1 MKKPLQSIVIVL
13 ILLFTV
19 MTLSGCFEDER
30 RPSDSEHAAIVGDS
44 EGNVHI
50 VWEDNR
56 DGNWE
61 IYYTKLNSLGET
73 LVDDVRITDNE
84 SYSREPAIA
93 IDSRDN
99 VHLVWYDGRDG
110 SMEVY
115 YAVLDINGERIL
127 DNIRLVSDVSDSYD
141 PAIAVDSDD
150 NIHIAWTDWM
160 DGSAS
165 IMYSQ
170 LDEDG
175 NILMT
180 FNITTDEW
188 HSYDASIVVDTD
200 DAVHVMWYDE
210 RITSG
215 FLSSSASSEISYVK
229 LSSHGQRLMENTALT
244 PLDSLESTSP
254 SLSLYQDNDVN
265 FAWQDNQ
272 NGFNEI
278 LWAILDQDSVDLP
291 DGHEGYTTNRPLQQ
305 DSENEY
311 YFELEDYFSDGQWSV
326 SGDVY
331 SENTAVTLGDVFI
344 SYNSGTEVQIG
355 SWTSSDVSSTDPENP
370 DQVFFDATEYVTANG
385 NYTIKWDCTGGE
397 DLHIMATRLF
407 SEPLLT
413 EPTSVSESSVGSFE
427 PAIAADS
434 GGNSHV
440 VWYAEIEPD
449 NSELFYSQFDST
461 GNRAVQLIQLTDAP
475 FDSFD
480 PNIFLDSDD
489 DIHIVWVDRRG
500 GDSAIYYMK
509 LDENGNTIVS
519 GTRLSPLNDVGSGD
533 NNGGGGFTFGF
544 DMSGIFL
551 IFIIFLLVI
560 IMVFVAALFFIVY
573 RKKRNKK

>member
-1 MKKPLQSIVIVL
+1 MKKPAGSIVIVL
-13 ILLFTV
+13 LLLLAV
-19 MTLSGCFEDER
+19 MTFSGCFEDER

-61 IYYTKLNSLGET
+61 IYYTKLNSLGEN
-73 LVDDVRITDNE
+73 LIDDVRITDNE

-110 SMEVY
+110 NMEIY
-115 YAVLDINGERIL
+115 YAVLDINGERIS

-165 IMYSQ
+165 ILYSQ

-175 NILMT
+175 NILMS
-180 FNITTDEW
+180 FNVTTDEW

-215 FLSSSASSEISYVK
+215 FLSSSTSSEISYVK
-229 LSSHGQRLMENTALT
+229 LSNHGQRLMENTVLT
-244 PLDSLESTSP
+244 PLDRLESTSP
-254 SLSLYQDNDVN
+254 SMTLDHDNNVN
-265 FAWQDNQ
+265 FAWQDTQ

-278 LWAILDQDSVDLP
+278 MWAILDQESVDLT
-291 DGHEGYTTNRPLQQ
+291 DNHDGYTTNRPLLQ

-344 SYNSGTEVQIG
+344 SYNRETEVQIG
-355 SWTSSDVSSTDPENP
+355 SWTSSDVSSADPENP
-370 DQVFFDATEYVTANG
+370 DQVFFDVTEYVTANG

-397 DLHIMATRLF
+397 DLYILATRLL

-413 EPTSVSESSVGSFE
+413 EPTSVSETSVESFE
-427 PAIAADS
+427 PAIAVDS
-434 GGNSHV
+434 GGNSHI
-440 VWYAEIEPD
+440 VWYEEVEPD
-449 NSELFYSQFDST
+449 NTELFYSQFDST
-461 GNRAVQLIQLTDAP
+461 GNRVVQIIQLTDAP
-475 FDSFD
+475 LDSFD
-480 PNIFLDSDD
+480 PNIYLDSDD
-489 DIHIVWVDRRG
+489 GLHIVWVDRRG
-500 GDSAIYYMK
+500 GESAIYYMK
-509 LDENGNTIVS
+509 LDDNGNTIVS
-519 GTRLSPLNDVGSGD
+519 DTRLTPLNDGGSGD

-544 DMSGIFL
+544 DVSGIFL

-573 RKKRNKK
+573 RRKGNKK